1 MFPFVFSE
9 FFQNK
14 YSTEHFWHAISAFAI
29 RWKNFHNPQGNRK
42 PSPWKKY
49 QAIALHKKW
58 IHPLKISSVNV
69 FKSPLNG
76 HIFQQTCSWKLYYLS
91 IHDRLV
97 QVRSYLL
104 KISLMEN
111 SIFWTDDKSVEA
123 ATCGS
128 STENV
133 CVRASLLI
141 KLQAFWIKLQLY

>member
-69 FKSPLNG
+69 FKSPLKG
-76 HIFQQTCSWKLYYLS
+76 HIFQQTSSWKLQYLS
-91 IHDRLV
+91 IYDRLV
-97 QVRSYLL
+97 RVRSFLL

-111 SIFWTDDKSVEA
+111 SFID
-123 ATCGS
+123 
-128 STENV
+128 
-133 CVRASLLI
+133 LL
-141 KLQAFWIKLQLY
+141 

>member
-58 IHPLKISSVNV
+58 IHPLKIASVNV
-69 FKSPLNG
+69 FK
-76 HIFQQTCSWKLYYLS
+76 FQWKVIYFN
-91 IHDRLV
+91 
-97 QVRSYLL
+97 
-104 KISLMEN
+104 KP
-111 SIFWTDDKSVEA
+111 A
-123 ATCGS
+123 AESC
-128 STENV
+128 
-133 CVRASLLI
+133 I
-141 KLQAFWIKLQLY
+141 I